1 MMPRATVSFYWES
14 FRLLPSRR
22 NTPVNT
28 RRAFASHRAVHPFFD
43 FTRVPLFPGAG
54 VCFTL
59 AATMIER
66 CGAGMNDQK
75 TRQLI
80 TQALDTGAGIVRLMP
95 TWVPR
100 LFCVPGRRLRLQPPI
115 DIDLC
120 IRLFRLP
127 YRVKEK
133 ARGHQSAPS
142 CLS

>member
-28 RRAFASHRAVHPFFD
+28 RRAFASHRAVYPFFA

-75 TRQLI
+75 
-80 TQALDTGAGIVRLMP
+80 LDLP
-95 TWVPR
+95 SNSLSP
-100 LFCVPGRRLRLQPPI
+100 PPI
-115 DIDLC
+115 LPSYFRHLC
-120 IRLFRLP
+120 FLKGFRG
-127 YRVKEK
+127 YRSSIINSDVL
-133 ARGHQSAPS
+133 RT
-142 CLS
+142 